1 MSSKDN
7 AVSALK
13 TEIKINKEVSG
24 KLDEVITW
32 KEIRGQNT
40 DVERAESAEINSKLE
55 HIEKLLAEINATKV
69 VVSAPTSVEIEETSK
84 YINTIRN
91 IAKADAATS
100 AGLAIIKDAL
110 RVASSKLQEK
120 VKTT

>member
-55 HIEKLLAEINATKV
+55 HLEKLLAEINATKV
-69 VVSAPTSVEIEETSK
+69 VVSAPTPVEIEETSK

-100 AGLAIIKDAL
+100 AGLAIIKDTL